1 MKDIFIE
8 AHIADIHF
16 GAMDVNKQYK
26 ILKEQFI
33 DRLMDMP
40 ILDIV
45 SINGDLFHHKFMA
58 NSTVVLVALQFIY
71 DLIGVCKAKDA
82 TLIVIS
88 GTYSHD
94 ADQIKLIYPLAQ
106 QAWDNGV
113 DVRIVEKIS
122 FEWIKNKLVLCIPE
136 EYGKPMQ
143 YYTDPLYHSGIYDA
157 CYMHGTYRGSIYG
170 KDIPSLNT
178 SREPV
183 FEMANF
189 CNCAG
194 PIISGHV
201 HTPGCFDKHFY
212 YCGSP
217 YRWQFGEEEDK
228 GFIVLLQDFSSRNYA
243 VYYQPIISDKYVT
256 INLDDMIDKDPKTI
270 VEYVADRM
278 RREDI
283 KYLRIQITKSN
294 PQNLSVL
301 ETYYRNN
308 SNVKIDSKA
317 HGDNVVQRLEEVKK
331 EYSGYDYLFDKNISP
346 EKKLVQYINQSEGSV
361 FITYEDLVD
370 ILKGL

>member
-122 FEWIKNKLVLCIPE
+122 FERIKNKLVLCIPE

-157 CYMHGTYRGSIYG
+157 CYMHGTFKGSIIVTFDTFILLSEANFFTFSSLPINTALANPSFSTSAAACITRTSSLSG
-170 KDIPSLNT
+170 NNIVLMFCLAFSFIVSTKDISISSLLLFYDN
-178 SREPV
+178 
-183 FEMANF
+183 
-189 CNCAG
+189 
-194 PIISGHV
+194 II
-201 HTPGCFDKHFY
+201 
-212 YCGSP
+212 
-217 YRWQFGEEEDK
+217 
-228 GFIVLLQDFSSRNYA
+228 
-243 VYYQPIISDKYVT
+243 
-256 INLDDMIDKDPKTI
+256 
-270 VEYVADRM
+270 
-278 RREDI
+278 
-283 KYLRIQITKSN
+283 
-294 PQNLSVL
+294 
-301 ETYYRNN
+301 
-308 SNVKIDSKA
+308 
-317 HGDNVVQRLEEVKK
+317 
-331 EYSGYDYLFDKNISP
+331 
-346 EKKLVQYINQSEGSV
+346 
-361 FITYEDLVD
+361 
-370 ILKGL
+370 